1 MKTEVTDVGACRK
14 QIKVEIPAERVDQA
28 IDRLSNR
35 YRRTAKLPGFRPG
48 KAPAKVI
55 RARFRDEILREV
67 AEDLVRSVVDE
78 AIDNGQIDPIAPP
91 EIRDV
96 EVDEGKPLTFTALF
110 ETLPQIDPGDY
121 TAFTLRQSPVNVED
135 DAIDQAIERLRQG
148 AGRLDPVEGRPA
160 ESGDIITIDLDR
172 RLTDPTQGKG
182 SEHLDGVRVEIGNDA
197 NPPGF
202 DAELTGLGVADTR
215 SFTVTH
221 AENDPVRRLAG
232 REAAYDIT
240 VTAISQPVLPDVDDA
255 FAQSVGEFADLGA
268 LRTRV
273 EEDLAAA
280 AEQEARQE
288 LRGELLRQLA
298 NRVTV
303 EVPTALVER
312 ELDRRIEQV
321 AQRLAAEGVD
331 PRNAPVDWQGFRQ
344 QQRPSATD
352 AVRSTLVVDE
362 IARRESIEA
371 GEDDVTREIDRQAAL
386 SGRTPVAVRALVE
399 QQGGMARLQAG
410 LRRER
415 AIEFLLARATII
427 HA

>member
-14 QIKVEIPAERVDQA
+14 QMKVEIPAERVDQA
-28 IDRLSNR
+28 IDRLLNR
-35 YRRTAKLPGFRPG
+35 YRRTAKLQGFRPG

-67 AEDLVRSVVDE
+67 AEDLVRSAVDD
-78 AIDNGQIDPIAPP
+78 AIDSEQIDPIAPP

-148 AGRLDPVEGRPA
+148 AGRLEPVEGRPT
-160 ESGDIITIDLDR
+160 ERGDIVTIDLDR
-172 RLTDPTQGKG
+172 RLTDATQGKG

-202 DAELTGLGVADTR
+202 DAELTGLAVGDTR

-240 VTAISQPVLPDVDDA
+240 ATAISQPVLPEVDDA
-255 FAQSVGEFADLGA
+255 FAQSVGEFADLAA

-273 EEDLAAA
+273 EEDLKAA

-288 LRGELLRQLA
+288 VRGELLRQLA

-331 PRNAPVDWQGFRQ
+331 PRNAPVDWQAFRQ
-344 QQRPSATD
+344 QQRASATD

-371 GEDDVTREIDRQAAL
+371 GEDDVTGEIDRQAEL
-386 SGRTPVAVRALVE
+386 SGRTPAAVRALVE
-399 QQGGMARLQAG
+399 QQGGMARLGAG
-410 LRRER
+410 LRREQT
-415 AIEFLLARATII
+415 IEFLLARATII